1 METFKKYLNELDTVQ
16 PTNPQQAQQTV
27 QATQQAQTQ
36 QAQVQQKIDAQAQGI
51 ANTIISFAKSVN
63 LTPAQVYSAV
73 GQKLPKQ

>member
-1 METFKKYLNELDTVQ
+1 MEIFKKYLEEVEVVAPNA
-16 PTNPQQAQQTV
+16 QQAQQTV

-51 ANTIISFAKSVN
+51 ANTIVSVAKSVN